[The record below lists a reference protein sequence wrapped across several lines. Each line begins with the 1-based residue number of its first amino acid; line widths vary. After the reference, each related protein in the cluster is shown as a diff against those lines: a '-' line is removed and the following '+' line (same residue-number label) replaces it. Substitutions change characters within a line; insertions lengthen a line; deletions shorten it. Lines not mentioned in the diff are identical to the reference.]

1 MPASSHKRRARR
13 SHSTTANG
21 NGSGRARPRKNI
33 AAKSV
38 RGSVATKAKAKA
50 SALPVRSPVEMDRSD
65 PQFKAALKSF
75 SAAARFF
82 HKQNY
87 RKAYELF
94 EKVVG
99 SPARELAER
108 ARVHLALCE
117 QKLGRPAP
125 TPKTAGEYYDLG
137 VTELNARHLELAIE
151 YLSKADKSA
160 PNREHIKYALAAAH
174 AVQRNTDVAIEHLKV
189 AIALRPGNRFQVRFD
204 DDFQPLASDPRFKR
218 LIHAEADQNS

>member
-1 MPASSHKRRARR
+1 MPASSRRRRARR
-13 SHSTTANG
+13 TRHAVANG
-21 NGSGRARPRKNI
+21 NGSGRVRSRQSA

-38 RGSVATKAKAKA
+38 RGLAATRVRA
-50 SALPVRSPVEMDRSD
+50 STMPVLSAAEMDRSD

-75 SAAARFF
+75 SAAARCF

-87 RKAYELF
+87 EKAQELF
-94 EKVVG
+94 EKVAG

-108 ARVHLALCE
+108 ARVHLVLCE
-117 QKLGRPAP
+117 HKLGRPARA
-125 TPKTAGEYYDLG
+125 PKTAGEYYDMG
-137 VTELNARHLELAIE
+137 VAELNARHLEVAIE

-174 AVQRNTDVAIEHLKV
+174 SIQRNADVAIVHLKA

-218 LIHAEADQNS
+218 LIYAEADQNS